1 MGHYRCVFVEL
12 FLAYLFKSEK
22 GGCEGL
28 HGGSRASEILSESSV
43 GKNKPITVRF
53 VCRR

>member
-1 MGHYRCVFVEL
+1 MGHYRCVLSKL

-28 HGGSRASEILSESSV
+28 YGGSRASEIFSESSV
-43 GKNKPITVRF
+43 GKNKPITVRL